1 MPKGKYQGEVKYE
14 IGACI
19 RRLRE
24 GKFTIEEAAGEA
36 DIGTSRLQRIETKD
50 RILNQYL
57 TDIEQVASALG
68 TNLSDLIR
76 KARVA

>member
-1 MPKGKYQGEVKYE
+1 MSKGKYQGKVKYE
-14 IGACI
+14 VGACI
-19 RRLRE
+19 RRLRD

-57 TDIEQVASALG
+57 TDIEDVAMVLG
-68 TNLSDLIR
+68 LSLSDLI
-76 KARVA
+76 KEARIA